1 MVIAWARLMM
11 NQLTQLSQ
19 GLQVT
24 TPLIEKYILQQRLMV
39 KSFFQMRNYHLLLL
53 LVPVSLNTYSE
64 LLIFGFKAYIVFLWK
79 RQFWSNLVNRPSL
92 CQCTNR
98 LGFSLKWLTS
108 TSLQITECLSCYQGE
123 SWAMANRKLL
133 LVAVNVICLF
143 ARPPTGG

>member
-1 MVIAWARLMM
+1 MM

-79 RQFWSNLVNRPSL
+79 RQF
-92 CQCTNR
+92 
-98 LGFSLKWLTS
+98 
-108 TSLQITECLSCYQGE
+108 
-123 SWAMANRKLL
+123 
-133 LVAVNVICLF
+133 
-143 ARPPTGG
+143 